1 MKDCLTRQER
11 QMLSKALFCSE
22 ECDVADFI
30 RIIDHRLRDRKEQ
43 YDAFMKQFK
52 DGVVNYRELR
62 KVLDKTREL
71 HALKVLCAIAYAKQ
85 LDEIEEMLKEF
96 GHILSDYLPEEE
108 EE

>member
-1 MKDCLTRQER
+1 MKDYLTRQER

-22 ECDVADFI
+22 EYDVADFI
-30 RIIDHRLRDRKEQ
+30 KIIDYRLKDRKEQ

-52 DGVVNYRELR
+52 DGVVNYKELR

-85 LDEIEEMLKEF
+85 LNEIEEMLKEF
-96 GHILSDYLPEEE
+96 RHLLTDCFPEEE